1 MKPFTEIRIN
11 ENKAL
16 IDAKAKIKKLKQFDK
31 AWTPSFDKGGSAI
44 GDYSKAYVDL
54 YQSKGADKIIAQV
67 VKKYPDTKIVKLG
80 GHSTRGGSVVHNYE
94 LELIGSSEAMQYL
107 KKEWFATQKKMKN
120 VDKGYKTRVKVMG
133 I

>member
-1 MKPFTEIRIN
+1 MKKFTEIRIN

-16 IDAKAKIKKLKQFDK
+16 ISSKANIKKLKQFDK
-31 AWTPSFDKGGSAI
+31 AWLPPFDKSGSAI

-54 YQSKGADKIIAQV
+54 YKSKGADKIIAQV
-67 VKKYPDTKIVKLG
+67 VKKYPDIKIVKLG
-80 GHSTRGGSVVHNYE
+80 GHSTRRGSVVHNYE

-107 KKEWFATQKKMKN
+107 KKEYEKAMKN